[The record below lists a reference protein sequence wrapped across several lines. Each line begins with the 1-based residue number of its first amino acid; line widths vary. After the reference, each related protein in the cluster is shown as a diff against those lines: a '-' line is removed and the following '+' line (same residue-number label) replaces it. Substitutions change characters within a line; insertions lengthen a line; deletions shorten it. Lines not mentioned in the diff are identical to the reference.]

1 MNCSAEVLDCDCE
14 NMAGNFYENSSILS
28 LEPDM
33 LEFKNKEGG
42 ILGVIAKPHS
52 IFGQDCMFLSGTLV
66 RSGNLEQ
73 IRLRIT
79 NFSV

>member
-1 MNCSAEVLDCDCE
+1 MNCSAEVLDCDCKG
-14 NMAGNFYENSSILS
+14 MVGDVYEGSSILS
-28 LEPDM
+28 LEQDM
-33 LEFKNKEGG
+33 LEFKSKEGG
-42 ILGVIAKPHS
+42 VLGVIAKPHS
-52 IFGQDCMFLSGTLV
+52 IFGKDCIFLSGTLV